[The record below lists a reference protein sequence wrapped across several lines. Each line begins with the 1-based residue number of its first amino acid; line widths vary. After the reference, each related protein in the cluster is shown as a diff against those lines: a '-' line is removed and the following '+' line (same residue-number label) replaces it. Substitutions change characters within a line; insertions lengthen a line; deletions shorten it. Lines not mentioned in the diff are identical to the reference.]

1 MIELRMARLA
11 PIQPRLSKASV
22 QHAETRLAFRYLTL
36 FRRLVVTLALVGTL
50 VAFAEGWT
58 GLAAGFVTIAIGE
71 WLESSYYLN
80 VLHWRQRHR
89 GNSAS
94 PSRASSRRL
103 PSARLTPPPARP
115 ARWAAAR
122 R

>member
-11 PIQPRLSKASV
+11 PIRPPASPPATS
-22 QHAETRLAFRYLTL
+22 QDSTPLAFRYLYL
-36 FRRLVVTLALVGTL
+36 FRRVVVAVALVAAI
-50 VAFAEGWT
+50 VAFAEGWNA
-58 GLAAGFVTIAIGE
+58 LAAAFLTIAVGE

-94 PSRASSRRL
+94 APRL
-103 PSARLTPPPARP
+103 A
-115 ARWAAAR
+115 
-122 R
+122 

>member
-1 MIELRMARLA
+1 VIELRMARLA
-11 PIQPRLSKASV
+11 PMRPPARPPATSQDTTP
-22 QHAETRLAFRYLTL
+22 LAFSYLYL
-36 FRRLVVTLALVGTL
+36 FRRVVVALALVAAL

-58 GLAAGFVTIAIGE
+58 ALAAAFITIAIGE

-94 PSRASSRRL
+94 ARRL
-103 PSARLTPPPARP
+103 A
-115 ARWAAAR
+115 
-122 R
+122 